1 MATCIRTGDCGSGG
15 DIGTE
20 TTDGVREEITDA
32 GIMTEVMIGGMT
44 EDETEDATGD
54 MTEAMTGVD
63 MADTGK
69 RGLSFLVALIRRK
82 PG

>member
-1 MATCIRTGDCGSGG
+1 M
-15 DIGTE
+15 
-20 TTDGVREEITDA
+20 REEITDA

-44 EDETEDATGD
+44 EDETEDATGA
-54 MTEAMTGVD
+54 MTEAMTEAMIVVD

-69 RGLSFLVALIRRK
+69 MGLSFLVALIWRK